1 MLYIIL
7 LKPCV
12 WFFRSISFKE
22 ANAQIFNSNGCD
34 FEFTEEMNYLGRL
47 INNTLNDG
55 TDMCNQWKKT
65 EYGRKCIYQKRSCC
79 SEHIAQWYTVD
90 LGGTVFM

>member
-1 MLYIIL
+1 MIF
-7 LKPCV
+7 C
-12 WFFRSISFKE
+12 SMSFKE
-22 ANAQIFNSNGCD
+22 INVQKFKLNGCD
-34 FEFTEEMNYLGRL
+34 LEFTEEVKYSGHIISNALK
-47 INNTLNDG
+47 DD